1 MDRSPDNNHG
11 YREKRTHHP
20 VVISLYAITHDR
32 KKETVHIYSTLKAPY
47 EDQYDANK
55 GTDSL
60 TKEVAEIRGA
70 VYSDCI
76 AATEAVVE
84 SAVIALNNVLED
96 FNGADGATLV
106 PGKGTPTVLAAVHA
120 AVEELNTIT
129 DRQYGLKVKVQVV
142 RKHED
147 DEVAA

>member
-1 MDRSPDNNHG
+1 M
-11 YREKRTHHP
+11 
-20 VVISLYAITHDR
+20 
-32 KKETVHIYSTLKAPY
+32 HIYSTLKAPY
-47 EDQYDANK
+47 EDQHGANK
-55 GTDSL
+55 GKDTDSL

-96 FNGADGATLV
+96 FNGTLV
-106 PGKGTPTVLAAVHA
+106 LNARSTVLDAVHA

-129 DRQYGLKVKVQVV
+129 DRQYALKVKVQVV

-147 DEVAA
+147 DEDTEEVAA

>member
-1 MDRSPDNNHG
+1 M
-11 YREKRTHHP
+11 
-20 VVISLYAITHDR
+20 
-32 KKETVHIYSTLKAPY
+32 HIYSTLKAPY
-47 EDQYDANK
+47 EDQNGANK
-55 GTDSL
+55 AESL

-96 FNGADGATLV
+96 FNATLV
-106 PGKGTPTVLAAVHA
+106 LNSRSPVLEAVHA
-120 AVEELNTIT
+120 AVDELNTIT
-129 DRQYGLKVKVQVV
+129 DRQYAVKVKVQVV

-147 DEVAA
+147 DEDDEEVAA

>member
-1 MDRSPDNNHG
+1 M
-11 YREKRTHHP
+11 
-20 VVISLYAITHDR
+20 
-32 KKETVHIYSTLKAPY
+32 HIYSTLKAPY
-47 EDQYDANK
+47 EDQHGANK
-55 GTDSL
+55 AESL

-96 FNGADGATLV
+96 FNATLV
-106 PGKGTPTVLAAVHA
+106 LNARSTVLEAVHA
-120 AVEELNTIT
+120 AVDELNTIT
-129 DRQYGLKVKVQVV
+129 DRQYCLKVNVQVV

-147 DEVAA
+147 DEYDEEVEA